1 MRRHRPRRRPPP
13 LERELP
19 VTVPEGG
26 AKAVDLMPAAIV
38 RGVGFLCLWLVIFR
52 IDLAAVLVGAAT
64 AAAASWTSLRLLPP
78 GNARLRPLT
87 FARLVVRFFGQSVV
101 AGADVARR
109 ALDPRLPLRPG
120 FVLCPTRLVPGVAR
134 DAFCTIASLLPGTL
148 PAGSDPS
155 GALLVH
161 CLDVGQ
167 DVPAQMAEEE
177 AMFLAAMGETSGNG

>member
-1 MRRHRPRRRPPP
+1 MP
-13 LERELP
+13 ERD
-19 VTVPEGG
+19 
-26 AKAVDLMPAAIV
+26 AKAAGLVPAAIV
-38 RGVGFLCLWLVIFR
+38 RCVGFLCLWLVIFR
-52 IDLAAVLVGAAT
+52 IDLAAVLVGAVT
-64 AAAASWTSLRLLPP
+64 AAAATWTSLRLLSP
-78 GNARLRPLT
+78 GNARLRPLAL
-87 FARLVVRFFGQSVV
+87 ARLVLRFFGQSAV

-120 FVLCPTRLVPGVAR
+120 FARCPTRLAPGPLR

-148 PAGSDPS
+148 PAGADPS

-177 AMFLAAMGETSGNG
+177 AVFVAALGGTARDD